1 MKRKAVY
8 PKVAGDLF
16 FAQGGWSI
24 WFLGIITI
32 VHIVKAVVAFN
43 TGSPQEDFYGSST
56 VSSNIYIF
64 IIGIIGAYAF
74 LPMYV
79 QNGVTRKDYFK
90 GAILAV
96 IGLSVAIVL
105 FSVLLT
111 GLEYL
116 LVKYA
121 NLPVEID
128 NSKIISFDEDGDDNI
143 IATIVKMMVVSP
155 YVSLSGNWLLSL
167 VVSCFNLITS
177 YFIGWLIGAGYYRYG
192 WFIGLGFIGLS
203 IVFMMSWDMLWGI
216 EVSEPLSTWIG
227 VGSWD
232 LPVLVSFLGSF
243 AIIGIILTIIRTITR
258 KVIVKL

>member
-1 MKRKAVY
+1 MKKKAVY

-16 FAQGGWSI
+16 VVQAGWSV

-43 TGSPQEDFYGSST
+43 TGSPHEDFYVSSNI
-56 VSSNIYIF
+56 SSNIYIF

-74 LPMYV
+74 LPIYV

-90 GAILAV
+90 GAIFAA
-96 IGLSVAIVL
+96 IGISVAIVL

-116 LVKYA
+116 LVKFA
-121 NLPVEID
+121 NLPLEID
-128 NSKIISFDEDGDDNI
+128 HSNINNIAGDDDDNM

-167 VVSCFNLITS
+167 VVSSFNLITS
-177 YFIGWLIGAGYYRYG
+177 YLIGWLIGAGYYRYG
-192 WFIGLGFIGLS
+192 WFIGLGFIALS
-203 IVFMMSWDMLWGI
+203 IVLMMSWDMLWGI
-216 EVSEPLSTWIG
+216 PVSEPLSTWIG
-227 VGSWD
+227 ASSLD
-232 LPVLVSFLGSF
+232 LPVLVSFLGAF
-243 AIIGIILTIIRTITR
+243 VIIGIILTIIRTLTR
-258 KVIVKL
+258 KVVVKL